1 LFVAVAACAGMRRG
15 RSEQTAA
22 VFATGGRAEG
32 GREAGAVY
40 NRDLIVSRDRTLLAF
55 DRLPSALLSI
65 VFLMP
70 YLPILHTSSE
80 GAVSQGRAQASAYAW
95 QRPRLR
101 SRMGLVNM
109 CGRGRG

>member
-1 LFVAVAACAGMRRG
+1 VRDCGGVAG
-15 RSEQTAA
+15 EQTAA
-22 VFATGGRAEG
+22 VFAAGGRAAG
-32 GREAGAVY
+32 GGGPAGAVY